1 MTRKK
6 KYKIVKHPKSTCLLQ
21 SGAVQNGKN
30 WNSKRYYSKNKNY
43 FFSLVRLKDGN
54 KSVIISSMKSAK
66 KGAIPAQVY
75 AGLES
80 GSSFI
85 KNVQKLTIEELIE
98 LYAYA
103 EAIVETV
110 REPLVVLDKNL
121 TVKSVNKGFL
131 TTFKV
136 NEKETLG
143 KKIFDLGNGQW
154 NIPQL
159 SKLLLQVLPDK
170 KIVEDFEVSHVFPH
184 IGQKIM
190 QLNARTII
198 LAQYR
203 TQLILLAIEDVTEK
217 KLIDKKTEKFIS
229 MASHELR
236 TPITSIMAFM
246 QILEKKLKDGM
257 DKPTSQIM
265 ARLMVQLNVLNDII
279 HDLFDVRKVK
289 EGMLVLH
296 KKNIRVDPVVKEA
309 VTIFGYVHPNRK
321 IEIEGKI
328 GKKLSADKERI
339 IQVLTNLLQNASKYS
354 PETSIIK
361 VKLERKNGEAIISV
375 QDFGDGIPASD
386 QKHIFEAYYS
396 LEKDQT
402 KKGLGLGLYIC
413 AEIMKLHKGKIWVDS
428 KLHKGSTFY
437 ISLPLR

>member
-1 MTRKK
+1 M
-6 KYKIVKHPKSTCLLQ
+6 
-21 SGAVQNGKN
+21 
-30 WNSKRYYSKNKNY
+30 
-43 FFSLVRLKDGN
+43 
-54 KSVIISSMKSAK
+54 
-66 KGAIPAQVY
+66 
-75 AGLES
+75 ES

-110 REPLVVLDKNL
+110 REPLVVLDKDL
-121 TVKSVNKGFL
+121 TIKSVNKGFL

-143 KKIFDLGNGQW
+143 KKIFNLGNGQW

-170 KIVEDFEVSHVFPH
+170 NIVENFEVDHVFPH
-184 IGQKIM
+184 IGQKVM
-190 QLNARTII
+190 LLNARTIV

-203 TQLILLAIEDVTEK
+203 TQLILLAIEDITEK

-236 TPITSIMAFM
+236 TPITSIMIFM
-246 QILEKKLKDGM
+246 KLLEEKLTAGM
-257 DKPTSQIM
+257 DKPTSHIM
-265 ARLMVQLNVLNDII
+265 ARLTNQLNVLNDII

-296 KKNIRVDPVVKEA
+296 KKTMRIDPVVKEA
-309 VTIFGYVHPNRK
+309 VTVFGYIHPNRK

-328 GKKLSADKERI
+328 GEKLSADKERI

-386 QKHIFEAYYS
+386 QKHIFEAYYA

-413 AEIMKLHKGKIWVDS
+413 SEIIKLHNGKIWVES
-428 KLHKGSTFY
+428 KLHKGSTFH
-437 ISLPLR
+437 ILLPLK